1 MFIHQTGLPN
11 DRVATCAQEIIARML
26 IASDNL
32 HAAYGLSD
40 RTCSSFKIKLAGSPQ
55 DNNKHR
61 FERLRFQTP
70 ARRSP
75 VARHAP
81 QRCPPDWNL
90 WLSMTAGV
98 FAMKLNNRAK
108 WPTNS
113 FHTPRTF
120 TNA

>member
-1 MFIHQTGLPN
+1 MFTHQTGLPN
-11 DRVATCAQEIIARML
+11 DRLAKCAQEIIARML

-40 RTCSSFKIKLAGSPQ
+40 RTCSSFKTNLADSPQ

-81 QRCPPDWNL
+81 QRCPPDWHL
-90 WLSMTAGV
+90 CLSITAGV
-98 FAMKLNNRAK
+98 FATKLNTWAK